1 MNLNCFEQFNGGNFM
16 KRRQFLGAA
25 IAGATST
32 VLPLQAQGESIAGQ
46 AANGVGMLVDVTECI
61 GCRKCEFAC
70 AKQNGT
76 SDAPLEAYEDESVF
90 AVSRRMEHDAFT
102 IVNRIDNPEQPEKPM
117 YIKHQCMHCLEPAC
131 VSACLVKA
139 LQREENGTVSY
150 DAWKC
155 MGCRYCM
162 VACPFQVPAYEY
174 EDAFTPRVRKCT
186 LCYERVQGGD
196 VPACAA
202 MCPPMAITFGQR
214 SDLLEL
220 AHEKIAQHPERYVD
234 HIYGEHEVGGTAWL
248 YLVPRSIEDLGFL
261 KLGDDPVPSL
271 TENLQHG
278 LFRFGVLPV
287 AVFGFLGAL
296 MKLTGEKASDS
307 APDGDEPDED

>member
-1 MNLNCFEQFNGGNFM
+1 M

-25 IAGATST
+25 LAGATST
-32 VLPLQAQGESIAGQ
+32 VVPLQAKGESVTGELT
-46 AANGVGMLVDVTECI
+46 NGVGMLVDTTECI

-70 AKQNGT
+70 ALENDT
-76 SDAPLEAYEDESVF
+76 SDAPVEAYEDESVF

-102 IVNRIDNPEQPEKPM
+102 IVNRVEDPEQPENPT

-139 LQREENGTVSY
+139 LERTENGTVAY

-155 MGCRYCM
+155 IGCRYCM

-174 EDAFTPRVRKCT
+174 EDAFAPRVRKCT
-186 LCYERVQGGD
+186 LCQERVQAGD

-214 SDLLEL
+214 SELLEL

-234 HIYGEHEVGGTAWL
+234 HVYGEHEVGGTAWL
-248 YLVPRSIEDLGFL
+248 YLVPRRVEDLGFL
-261 KLGDDPVPSL
+261 KLGNEPVPNL
-271 TENLQHG
+271 TEALQHG

-296 MKLTGEKASDS
+296 MKLTGEKAGNSEP
-307 APDGDEPDED
+307 AKDEPDER